1 MSADLES
8 QLLAIISRKLS
19 VSEPVLVEMVEA
31 DEAVV
36 KATLSKLETEDLV
49 QQTADPTTDHPLYSP
64 TSQGITRF
72 RQTAI
77 KAL

>member
-36 KATLSKLETEDLV
+36 KTTLSKLETEDFV
-49 QQTADPTTDHPLYSP
+49 QHTEDPTTNQPLYSP
-64 TSQGITRF
+64 TSRGIMRF
-72 RQTAI
+72 RQTAM
-77 KAL
+77 KAF